1 MKILAFE
8 SSCDE
13 TAAAVVRDGRT
24 VLSDVIASQADMHAV
39 YGGVVPEIASRKHVE
54 AIAGLARE
62 ALARAEETIYRLEDL
77 WAVTDENS
85 EIWALNHSG
94 GAWVDL
100 SQETADLLSQALE
113 LCALTDGALDLTAY
127 SAVQAWGF
135 TTGEYRVPS
144 QEELDA
150 LIPRIDYTRL
160 ELDGDGLR
168 ARLPENMELDLG
180 AVAKGYAG
188 TYLAEQ
194 LRQAGVTS
202 AILRLGGNIQA
213 VGTRPDGNPWRV
225 AIQDPDSQQEAT
237 LGVVEVSDQAVITSG
252 GYQRYFEEGGETYW
266 HIMDPDTAAPARSGL
281 TSVTVIGADGTVCD
295 ALSTALFVMGPEE
308 AADFWRA
315 HPELGVELILVLE
328 DGKEIGYGTHEEL
341 MEECEVYR
349 EISQSQMGGGS
360 VA

>member
-1 MKILAFE
+1 MERGEGRTRAGLLVAGL
-8 SSCDE
+8 D
-13 TAAAVVRDGRT
+13 AAVLLGGCAQRAEEPATGQIFAMDT
-24 VLSDVIASQADMHAV
+24 IMSMDV
-39 YGGVVPEIASRKHVE
+39 YGEGGEE
-54 AIAGLARE
+54 D
-62 ALARAEETIYRLEDL
+62 LARAEETIYRLEDL

-113 LCALTDGALDLTAY
+113 LCALTGGALDLTAY
-127 SAVQAWGF
+127 SAVPAGGC
-135 TTGEYRVPS
+135 TPGESRGPAPA
-144 QEELDA
+144 ERAA
-150 LIPRIDYTRL
+150 LRPRHASTPR

-180 AVAKGYAG
+180 AVAKGYTG

-252 GYQRYFEEGGETYW
+252 GYQRYFEADGETYW
-266 HIMDPDTAAPARSGL
+266 HIMDPDTAAPARGGL

-295 ALSTALFVMGPEE
+295 AMSTALFVMGPEE

-315 HPELGVELILVLE
+315 HPELGVERILVLE
-328 DGKEIGYGTHEEL
+328 DGTVQITQGLEETFTL
-341 MEECEVYR
+341 SQDRTMEV
-349 EISQSQMGGGS
+349 I
-360 VA
+360 AP